1 MRILLSK
8 EGHTYLYF
16 YKNNEL
22 EPSSDIKTIKRLL
35 KECGC
40 RVGPAW
46 KREEP
51 EYHICQCEAGEFRLV
66 NDIANLKK

>member
-1 MRILLSK
+1 MRILLPK

-40 RVGPAW
+40 IH
-46 KREEP
+46 KRL
-51 EYHICQCEAGEFRLV
+51 YQ
-66 NDIANLKK
+66 